1 MKTFN
6 LEKFRKARLWINE
19 LPDATYHPLDMASHV
34 VTVKNPGL
42 AKVRSGAVELFVPL
56 GARSMYGLVGGYFE
70 PVESDSLSVEIY
82 LSSSSERILS
92 ENLAGL
98 NDEVRVGLPAEYV
111 GGVIAGIDAACSR
124 IDSVATGKLVI
135 NCAAHGLMGSSEAI
149 YTEVAAALVNL
160 FHFGDASMTDSE
172 LIALL

>member
-1 MKTFN
+1 MKSIN
-6 LEKFRKARLWINE
+6 LNNFRKARLWINE
-19 LPDATYHPLDMASHV
+19 LPDATYQPSSMVIRSV
-34 VTVKNPGL
+34 PVKSRGL

-56 GARSMYGLVGGYFE
+56 GARSTYGLVGGYFE
-70 PVESDSLSVEIY
+70 PVEGDSLSVEIY
-82 LSSSSERILS
+82 LSSSSERMLS
-92 ENLAGL
+92 DNLAGL
-98 NDEVRVGLPAEYV
+98 NDEVHVGLPAEYF
-111 GGVIAGIDAACSR
+111 GGVVAGIDAACSR

-149 YTEVAAALVNL
+149 YSEVAAALVNL